1 MYNTRLERVAES
13 KLFDLVG
20 ILIILTTVG
29 VMGYYRTPLSA
40 SWLFKG
46 QQGWWYQLPLI
57 GIVSTCSSI
66 ASVMST
72 RLVAKVNNIGNLVGW
87 INTIFSGLI
96 DFLLGNVGAI
106 ITYPV
111 SVYLNWKAGQ
121 NWAKK
126 YQDGFGHHKRFGIFL
141 VCLILVAFTAGFGLN
156 WIAYVW
162 LAHWPLNLLY
172 YFASVTFSL
181 SLVANVLNVL
191 KLPSQW
197 SFWAIYNLAQLG
209 KTISLR
215 NWANVAKYVYYI
227 INSVMAG
234 VSWISQKHLQAR
246 VDEKSKLAS

>member
-1 MYNTRLERVAES
+1 MYNTKFKRIAES
-13 KLFDLVG
+13 KWFDLVG

-40 SWLFKG
+40 SWVFKG
-46 QQGWWYQLPLI
+46 QTAWWYQLPLI

-72 RLVAKVNNIGNLVGW
+72 RLVAKVNNTGNLVGW

-111 SVYLNWKAGQ
+111 SVYLNWQAGQ

-126 YQDGFGHHKRFGIFL
+126 YQGSFGHRKNFGAFL
-141 VCLILVAFTAGFGLN
+141 FSLILAAFVTGFGLN

-209 KTISLR
+209 KAITLK

-227 INSVMAG
+227 INSVVAG
-234 VSWISQKHLQAR
+234 ISWLSQKHLQ
-246 VDEKSKLAS
+246 S